1 MDMVTKKP
9 VVAPTEVVPRAR
21 RRTFNL
27 AFKRKIL
34 TEADAAADEPGKV
47 AALLRRHGLYSSH
60 LTEGRRARDAG
71 LLGGATSPR
80 RGPVPASVQVDDAER
95 TRELERQF
103 ALMTLSAERA
113 EMLVAVQK
121 NLRRCSRSSF
131 RRAAGRRDRTG
142 DSRRRAASPYAVQDA
157 PMAEAVAAR

>member
-21 RRTFNL
+21 RRTFSL

-60 LTEGRRARDAG
+60 LTEWRRARDAG

-80 RGPVPASVQVDDAER
+80 RGPVPTSVQSDDGER
-95 TRELERQF
+95 TRELERQL
-103 ALMTLSAERA
+103 ALMTLRAERA

-121 NLRRCSRSSF
+121 KL
-131 RRAAGRRDRTG
+131 AALLSIEFPTSGGT
-142 DSRRRAASPYAVQDA
+142 P
-157 PMAEAVAAR
+157 